1 MKLRLVTGTALVV
14 AGGVT
19 AAVLYLPSAPPAR
32 TTPESGAAAA
42 EVAEV
47 AAEPVVQHGDGKPVR
62 GELHTVAL
70 SVAAGARS
78 AEAPKRST
86 RKFSLLGLTWTDSA
100 RAVDGT
106 IEVRTRSTATKAWSG
121 WHALDADG
129 LRGPDAGKGRGATE
143 PLWVGPSDGVAARIR
158 GGSGTSPL
166 PPGLRLDLI
175 DPGSSSSSSSSGGQ
189 GGGVALEPPPPIP
202 APEAPESSSPAAPPS
217 ASVSSD
223 PTSTEPGS
231 DPAEPGSDPAEPGSG
246 PAPGSDP
253 APGSGPVAP
262 AAPAVRAAAA
272 GVTLPSYV
280 SRSGW
285 GADESIVDGP
295 PVITPAVKV
304 VFVHHTADAA
314 PSDCAKSAAH
324 IRAIHTYHTKS
335 LDWGDIGYNFLV
347 DRCGT
352 LFEGRAGG
360 VDKAVVG
367 AQTYGFNTGSS
378 GVAVLGTYINGGVPE
393 VTRRVLSQ
401 LAAAKLTA
409 YGFDPAGTAT
419 MTSGVDDGK
428 FPRGTVV
435 TFNRISGHRD
445 GYATQCPGDA
455 LYAQLPVIRAEA
467 TDRVLGLT
475 VKPPTGSVRSG
486 QTYHLRGSA
495 AMSWSA
501 ATPTAQISGFD
512 VVVDGAVQAS
522 FPPGARSGVV
532 PLTPGSHKIAVRAT
546 HISGTVETTPALTV
560 FSDVTAPVVTAT
572 GLSLHGGTV
581 STTAVPVTMTFAATD
596 NAKVAWIGA
605 TSPSTAT
612 LPATARSWATTARPG
627 AARTFRITAR
637 DTAGNAG
644 TGSLVRTP
652 VLMPETAARRTGTW
666 KAAKKTSHL
675 NGKALTSSRR
685 NTKLTWTFTGRA
697 ASLIAARSARSGK
710 FDVYVDGKKVATVDT
725 RAKKTTNRQA
735 VWTRNLTSGRHTVT
749 VVVRATSGRPS
760 VTLDGLSYLR

>member
-1 MKLRLVTGTALVV
+1 MRLRWVTGTAVVV

-19 AAVLYLPSAPPAR
+19 AAVLYLPSAPPAQ
-32 TTPESGAAAA
+32 TTPEGSAAT
-42 EVAEV
+42 AEV
-47 AAEPVVQHGDGKPVR
+47 AAEPLVQRGDGKPVR
-62 GELHTVAL
+62 GELQTLAL
-70 SVAAGARS
+70 PVAAGARS

-86 RKFSLLGLTWTDSA
+86 KRFSLLGVTWTDSA

-106 IEVRTRSTATKAWSG
+106 IEVRTRSAGTKAWSG

-129 LRGPDAGKGRGATE
+129 LRGPETRKGRGATE

-158 GGSGTSPL
+158 GRAGTSPL
-166 PPGLRLDLI
+166 PAGLRLDLI
-175 DPGSSSSSSSSGGQ
+175 DPGSPSPSSSSGGQ
-189 GGGVALEPPPPIP
+189 GGGFAV
-202 APEAPESSSPAAPPS
+202 
-217 ASVSSD
+217 
-223 PTSTEPGS
+223 
-231 DPAEPGSDPAEPGSG
+231 
-246 PAPGSDP
+246 DP
-253 APGSGPVAP
+253 APSGPVPSLPAP
-262 AAPAVRAAAA
+262 SLPVPGPSGSVPSSSVPAPAVRAAA
-272 GVTLPSYV
+272 VTLPSYV

-285 GADESIVDGP
+285 GADESIVDAP
-295 PVITPAVKV
+295 PVIAPAVKV

-419 MTSGVDDGK
+419 MTSGVDGGK

-455 LYAQLPVIRAEA
+455 LYAQLPLIRAEA

-475 VKPPTGSVRSG
+475 VKPPAGSVRVA
-486 QTYHLRGSA
+486 QTYYLRGSA

-501 ATPTAQISGFD
+501 ATPTAQIAGFD
-512 VVVDGAVQAS
+512 VLVDGAVRAS
-522 FPPGARSGVV
+522 FPPAARSGVV
-532 PLTPGSHKIAVRAT
+532 PVPPGSHKVAVRAT
-546 HISGTVETTPALTV
+546 HVRGVVATSPALTV
-560 FSDVTAPVVTAT
+560 FSDVTAPVVTAQ
-572 GLSLHGGTV
+572 GLSLRGGTV
-581 STTAVPVTMTFAATD
+581 STTAVPVTMAFAATD
-596 NAKVAWIGA
+596 NVKVAWVGA

-612 LPATARSWATTARPG
+612 LPATARSWATTARSG
-627 AARTFRITAR
+627 AARTFRISAR
-637 DTAGNAG
+637 DAVGNVG

-652 VLMPETAARRTGTW
+652 VLVSETAARRTGAWTV
-666 KAAKKTSHL
+666 ARKTSHL
-675 NGKALTSSRR
+675 NGSALTSARR
-685 NTKLTWTFTGRA
+685 NTKLSWTFTGRA
-697 ASLIAARSARSGK
+697 VSLIAARSIRSGQV
-710 FDVYVDGKKVATVDT
+710 DVYVDGKKVATVDT
-725 RAKKTTNRQA
+725 RAKTTATRQA
-735 VWTRNLTSGRHTVT
+735 VWTRNLASGRHTVT